1 VISFSGL
8 HGTHS
13 WHCPEPQAVKR
24 SLEGLGS
31 ACFLSCHWVGLGK
44 NAGNHMCFEDVH
56 FLSFSKEPILPR
68 FSVWIIPSNQKK
80 RIVGQDAMNGET
92 SIAHTAE
99 RERRVHSIA
108 FRHKM
113 QGCARFAVPLIK
125 GDVAETKTVAASERR
140 IWTFAAKIERGKL
153 GKYRKWWQKIPIPV
167 HIKWVPFFVVSSPNY
182 FLPWFLIGSDSPT
195 LGDLSPTER
204 MASASSRE
212 RERERPL
219 ERVKLGYPLGMA
231 NI

>member
-1 VISFSGL
+1 
-8 HGTHS
+8 
-13 WHCPEPQAVKR
+13 
-24 SLEGLGS
+24 
-31 ACFLSCHWVGLGK
+31 
-44 NAGNHMCFEDVH
+44 MCFEDVH
-56 FLSFSKEPILPR
+56 FLSFSKEPSLRR

-125 GDVAETKTVAASERR
+125 DDVAETKTVASERR

-153 GKYRKWWQKIPIPV
+153 GKYRNWWQNIPILLHGSHFLWV
-167 HIKWVPFFVVSSPNY
+167 HPLITFCHG
-182 FLPWFLIGSDSPT
+182 LIGSDSPT

-204 MASASSRE
+204 MVSDSSRE
-212 RERERPL
+212 RESVRWSVWNLVTLWVWLTYSHGIDGP
-219 ERVKLGYPLGMA
+219 
-231 NI
+231 